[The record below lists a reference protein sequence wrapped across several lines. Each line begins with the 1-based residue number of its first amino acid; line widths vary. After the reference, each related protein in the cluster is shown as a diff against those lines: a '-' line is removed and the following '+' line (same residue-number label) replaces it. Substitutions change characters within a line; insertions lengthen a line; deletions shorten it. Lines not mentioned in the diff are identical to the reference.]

1 MKKMEKLQLNV
12 QKILD
17 KEFNID
23 FKGYNATEVDYF
35 LDIVLSD
42 FEVVEEIVAELTAQN
57 NSLKSANQQLKNRI
71 EQLEREKLVKENNI
85 RSLEDSSSSNIDILK
100 RLSALEKEVYSRR

>member
-1 MKKMEKLQLNV
+1 MEKLQLNV